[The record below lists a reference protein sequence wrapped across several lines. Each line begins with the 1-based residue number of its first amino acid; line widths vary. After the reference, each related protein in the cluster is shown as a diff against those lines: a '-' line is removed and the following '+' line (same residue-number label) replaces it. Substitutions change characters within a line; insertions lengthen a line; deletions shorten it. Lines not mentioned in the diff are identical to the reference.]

1 MTKKEEKMKKILIVV
16 DFQKDFVDGSLGFD
30 HAEILDEK
38 IYQKIKKYHRE
49 NHDLIFTFDTHEEN
63 YLDTQEGHKLPI
75 EHCFK
80 GTPGWQLYG
89 KVGAFFEEHQDD
101 KNIKKI
107 EKGAFA
113 SLELGN
119 YLFGKAYDQVE
130 LVGLVSN
137 ICVISNAII
146 VKAALPEA
154 QVIVDAN
161 CTGSPLANL
170 HEKSLDVMAGLQ
182 IEVVNR

>member
-1 MTKKEEKMKKILIVV
+1 MKKLLIVV
-16 DFQKDFVDGSLGFD
+16 DFQKDFVDGSLGFKE
-30 HAEILDEK
+30 AESLDER
-38 IYQKIKKYHRE
+38 IYQKIQDYQKE
-49 NHDLIFTFDTHEEN
+49 AADIIFTFDTHEEH
-63 YLDTQEGHKLPI
+63 YLETQEGKNLPV

-80 GTPGWQLYG
+80 GKPGWELFG
-89 KVGAFFEEHQDD
+89 KVGAFYKDHQDD
-101 KNIKKI
+101 SNIKAI

-113 SLELGN
+113 SLTLGN
-119 YLFGKAYDQVE
+119 YLVDKDYDQVE

-154 QVIVDAN
+154 KVIVDAN
-161 CTGSPLANL
+161 CTGSAMTDL
-170 HEKSLDVMAGLQ
+170 HEKALDVMVGLQ